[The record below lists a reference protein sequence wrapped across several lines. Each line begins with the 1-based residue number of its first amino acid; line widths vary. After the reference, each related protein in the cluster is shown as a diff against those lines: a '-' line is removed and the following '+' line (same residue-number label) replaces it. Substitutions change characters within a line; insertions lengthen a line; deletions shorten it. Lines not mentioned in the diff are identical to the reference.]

1 MINSKVLFYS
11 MGNYIQF
18 PWLDHDGKEYKKD
31 VYVCMYIY
39 CEKLYVYVYIYVYMC
54 VYMYVYM
61 CIYICVY
68 VYVYMYVC
76 IPYGIYSTFISVRS
90 VVTFPTLI
98 SDSI

>member
-31 VYVCMYIY
+31 VYVCMYTVKNYMYMCIY
-39 CEKLYVYVYIYVYMC
+39 MCICVYICMCIC
-54 VYMYVYM
+54 VY
-61 CIYICVY
+61 IYICVY

-76 IPYGIYSTFISVRS
+76 IPYGIHSTFISVRS